1 MSEAIQNFI
10 KHAYLDKKIERF
22 SAGIV
27 QNTQHEK
34 NAMPTQ
40 IFNTYQ
46 KIIIRLFDPAT
57 LIKSLE
63 NIIARNSNE
72 QQMQK
77 ILHFLLQPKIQ
88 QITQNEEAAKS
99 LQASQEMQT
108 FFTALQTTPPSDT
121 RKRLI

>member
-72 QQMQK
+72 QKMQT

-108 FFTALQTTPPSDT
+108 FFTALQTTPPPT
-121 RKRLI
+121 PVNV